1 MDSNSAK
8 TLQEQTPVTIH
19 NNYCLYEPILPEI
32 RAIRVLTID
41 SLVGAEEQYSAVARS
56 APDFNAAK
64 WVKLERKIAGMA
76 LANIESNIER
86 LVVNPTIRRVH
97 FTELSHQ
104 LTQDFDAE
112 AIILSGTL
120 RDFDFYEPHLFE
132 PLNEFLLTTSV
143 PVLGICGGHQ
153 MIGQAFGANIITLD
167 EKLPSE
173 RRTNRQIEYQ
183 YRFVTITD
191 ESDPIFARLLG
202 HPGYERQHK
211 NFKVLRVWQNHGLQ
225 LDRLPAG
232 FKHLARGYLAEQQMM
247 VRRTP
252 QQLIYGVQFHIE
264 KSFQDWN
271 LDSYWNHR
279 VESRD
284 GRLIFENFLIEA
296 LRFLGKSD
304 DEIFASEAEVNAK
317 VKQLAAEA
325 NENEDENETL
335 HQSGW

>member
-1 MDSNSAK
+1 MDSISTH
-8 TLQEQTPVTIH
+8 TLQEQTPTTVH
-19 NNYCLYEPILPEI
+19 KNYCVYEPIVPEI

-41 SLVGAEEQYSAVARS
+41 ALVGSEDQYSEVARS
-56 APDFNAAK
+56 APDFDAAK

-86 LVVNPTIRRVH
+86 LVVNPTIKRVH
-97 FTELSHQ
+97 FTELTHELAQ
-104 LTQDFDAE
+104 EFNAE

-120 RDFDFYEPHLFE
+120 RDFDFYEPHLFAA
-132 PLNEFLLTTSV
+132 LDEFLLTTSV

-153 MIGQAFGANIITLD
+153 MVGQAFGAKVVTLD

-191 ESDPIFARLLG
+191 EHDPIFMRLLG
-202 HPGYERQHK
+202 HPGYEGQHK
-211 NFKVLRVWQNHGLQ
+211 NSKVMRVWQNHGLR
-225 LDRLPAG
+225 LDRLPTG

-247 VRRTP
+247 VRRTAE
-252 QQLIYGVQFHIE
+252 QLIYGVQFHIE
-264 KSFQDWN
+264 KSFQDWQ
-271 LDSYWNHR
+271 LDNYWNHR

-296 LRFLGKSD
+296 LRFLGKS
-304 DEIFASEAEVNAK
+304 EAEVFADK
-317 VKQLAAEA
+317 AEVKARVQQLAVASD
-325 NENEDENETL
+325 DEETEL
-335 HQSGW
+335 LNQSGW

>member
-1 MDSNSAK
+1 MDSNSAH
-8 TLQEQTPVTIH
+8 TLLEQTPLTVH
-19 NNYCLYEPILPEI
+19 KNYCVYEPIVPEI
-32 RAIRVLTID
+32 RAIRVLTVD
-41 SLVGAEEQYSAVARS
+41 SLVSEEAQYSDVARS
-56 APDFNAAK
+56 APDFDATK

-97 FTELSHQ
+97 FTELNHQ
-104 LTQDFDAE
+104 LTKDFNAE

-120 RDFDFYEPHLFE
+120 RDFDFYEAHLFE

-153 MIGQAFGANIITLD
+153 MVGQAFGANIITLD
-167 EKLPSE
+167 EKSPSE

-191 ESDPIFARLLG
+191 ENDPIFARLLG
-202 HPGYERQHK
+202 HPGYERRHK
-211 NFKVLRVWQNHGLQ
+211 NQKVMRVWQNNGLQ

-252 QQLIYGVQFHIE
+252 EQLIYGVQFHIE

-271 LDSYWNHR
+271 LDNYWNHR

-284 GRLIFENFLIEA
+284 GRLIFENFMIEA

-304 DEIFASEAEVNAK
+304 DEIFASDAEANAK
-317 VKQLAAEA
+317 VQQLADQAEA
-325 NENEDENETL
+325 EEDAETL
-335 HQSGW
+335 QQSGW